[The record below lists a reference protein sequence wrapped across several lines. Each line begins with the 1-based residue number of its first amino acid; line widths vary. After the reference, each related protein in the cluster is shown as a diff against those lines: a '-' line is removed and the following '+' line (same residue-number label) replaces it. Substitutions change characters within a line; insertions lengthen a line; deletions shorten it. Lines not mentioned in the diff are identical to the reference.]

1 MVVETV
7 PPSQDQGDGAGDAC
21 EIDVEHW
28 QQVDRAIDLLAEV
41 VIAGHKQEA
50 QALASEL
57 RCHIMSLGQNDKLWQ
72 LRLANAL
79 QQAETLRME
88 LQQTEGNLDQVTK
101 GLEVAESERA
111 AMVEELEMITQQL
124 GSSLE
129 AEKLCME
136 LQELED
142 AEQNLDEVLKKQA
155 EAAQKSA
162 DVANFTED
170 SADHPLAATAD
181 GQVQSSSYEL
191 ENMGKEH
198 AEDGDEKEVQ
208 TDLEEEEEEN
218 SSTTTE
224 LENTCQEHAEHGD
237 QEAQIVED
245 QVQADE
251 ETASTTTEL
260 ENVNKEPEEPA
271 QVADQEESP
280 VAEVTLE
287 ACETAEEKGVE
298 FQDAN
303 PVSTM
308 AEGEKAEAE
317 EAEQTDQQDL
327 QETAVETCEVD
338 IPKPQQ
344 LNELGAAQISEVSE
358 QEEAPVVGQ
367 VPKDEMPEG
376 TRQKCEESAI
386 ISAMEKAK
394 ASIKAKVQITSESPA
409 VQRPAEVPVP
419 KNTSAMQ
426 AAEAALAAAARARQV
441 SAQQLRQDEVVP
453 TRHQGPMQE
462 IRVATLRSIGQ
473 GTTPQANS
481 CTVPCCNLSGKLADQ
496 APQFRGDIIQAI
508 PAERSLGT
516 VRASSPCR
524 VRESMPV
531 PGYVQAQPAERS
543 GYRRTVSPSRGHDA
557 SRLRETFPA
566 LPKRII
572 QGTRIVERTGLGTV
586 RTDKSPFG
594 LRDGRE
600 GLRHTLQGY
609 PQGNLVQGQPERS
622 AQIRTGSPVA
632 MYHRPEGCGTWDR
645 SFAPKMPTSLTVP
658 PAIPVQPMVLQMAGS
673 FVAPVQPPCL
683 GRSSSFTHIGM
694 PQEQVI
700 VSAPPGS
707 PLLTY
712 REPQRGQRTGSFV
725 AMPMGRPNEMR
736 AGSPVRTRWEQ
747 DMYAHGRGNYP
758 SRARLP
764 EETQYVGMAR
774 LSHHVRQHLQMG
786 GVVETAAPVKHST
799 KMAL

>member
-7 PPSQDQGDGAGDAC
+7 PPCPDQGDSAGDAC

-50 QALASEL
+50 QALAAEL

-72 LRLANAL
+72 LRLTNAL

-162 DVANFTED
+162 DAVNFTED
-170 SADHPLAATAD
+170 SDHPAATAD
-181 GQVQSSSYEL
+181 GQVQSSAY

-237 QEAQIVED
+237 QEAQVVED
-245 QVQADE
+245 QVPDE

-260 ENVNKEPEEPA
+260 ENVNKETEEPA

-287 ACETAEEKGVE
+287 ACEIAEEKGVE
-298 FQDAN
+298 FQDTN
-303 PVSTM
+303 PVST

-327 QETAVETCEVD
+327 QETAVEKCEVD
-338 IPKPQQ
+338 MPKPQQ
-344 LNELGAAQISEVSE
+344 LSELGAAQISEVSE

-409 VQRPAEVPVP
+409 VQRPVEVPVP

-453 TRHQGPMQE
+453 TRHQGPMQD
-462 IRVATLRSIGQ
+462 IRIATVRSIGQ
-473 GTTPQANS
+473 GTTQANS
-481 CTVPCCNLSGKLADQ
+481 CTVPCNVSGKLFDQ

-508 PAERSLGT
+508 PTERSLGT
-516 VRASSPCR
+516 VRTSSPCR

-572 QGTRIVERTGLGTV
+572 QGTRIVERTGLGNV
-586 RTDKSPFG
+586 RTLSPSG

-609 PQGNLVQGQPERS
+609 PQSNLVQGQPERS

-632 MYHRPEGCGTWDR
+632 MYHRPEGCGSWDR

-673 FVAPVQPPCL
+673 FVAPAQPPCL

-736 AGSPVRTRWEQ
+736 ASSPLRTRWEQ
-747 DMYAHGRGNYP
+747 DMYVHGRGNYP
-758 SRARLP
+758 ARARLP

>member
-1 MVVETV
+1 MVVENV
-7 PPSQDQGDGAGDAC
+7 PPSSDQGDAC

-162 DVANFTED
+162 DVVNFSED
-170 SADHPLAATAD
+170 GADHPLAATEN
-181 GQVQSSSYEL
+181 GQVQSSAYQAEL

-224 LENTCQEHAEHGD
+224 LENTCQEQAEHGD
-237 QEAQIVED
+237 QEAQIAED
-245 QVQADE
+245 QVQDE
-251 ETASTTTEL
+251 ESASTTTEL
-260 ENVNKEPEEPA
+260 ENANKEPEEPA

-287 ACETAEEKGVE
+287 LLEAREQEEEKGIE

-303 PVSTM
+303 PASTTM
-308 AEGEKAEAE
+308 EGEKAAE
-317 EAEQTDQQDL
+317 QAEQTDQQDGPN
-327 QETAVETCEVD
+327 ETAMEKCEVD
-338 IPKPQQ
+338 VPKPQL
-344 LNELGAAQISEVSE
+344 LNELGAAQISEVP
-358 QEEAPVVGQ
+358 QQAEAPVVEHVVQ
-367 VPKDEMPEG
+367 APKDEMLEG
-376 TRQKCEESAI
+376 TSKKPEESAI

-409 VQRPAEVPVP
+409 VQRPVEVPVP

-453 TRHQGPMQE
+453 TRYGGPMQD
-462 IRVATLRSIGQ
+462 IRIATVRSIGQ
-473 GTTPQANS
+473 GTGQANS
-481 CTVPCCNLSGKLADQ
+481 CTVPCNLSGKLVDQ
-496 APQFRGDIIQAI
+496 GPLLRGDIIQGI

-516 VRASSPCR
+516 MRTSSPCR

-543 GYRRTVSPSRGHDA
+543 GYRRTVSPSR
-557 SRLRETFPA
+557 LRETFPA
-566 LPKRII
+566 PPKRII
-572 QGTRIVERTGLGTV
+572 QGTRIVERTGLGNV
-586 RTDKSPFG
+586 RTLSPSG
-594 LRDGRE
+594 LRDGRDGRTE

-609 PQGNLVQGQPERS
+609 PQSNLVGQPERS

-632 MYHRPEGCGTWDR
+632 MYHRPDGCATWDR
-645 SFAPKMPTSLTVP
+645 SFAKPTSLTVP
-658 PAIPVQPMVLQMAGS
+658 PAIPVQLMVLQMAGS

-725 AMPMGRPNEMR
+725 AMPTGRPNEMR
-736 AGSPVRTRWEQ
+736 RESSPVRTRWEQ

-774 LSHHVRQHLQMG
+774 LSHHVRQNLQVG